1 MKRACFG
8 DLLGISI
15 LVRHVVR
22 SYRLSS
28 CHEASPI
35 GGIIITVLIVQRIRE
50 FRDVEEFLIEEIQP
64 ADAVVQGLAMRAR
77 SLMCLARHG
86 NSPYGAGGGTGGA
99 FLSWW

>member
-22 SYRLSS
+22 SSRLSS

-50 FRDVEEFLIEEIQP
+50 ITDVEEFPIEEIQP
-64 ADAVVQGLAMRAR
+64 ADAVIHGLAMRAR
-77 SLMCLARHG
+77 PLMCLARHG
-86 NSPYGAGGGTGGA
+86 VRPQTAGFAG
-99 FLSWW
+99 SE